1 MEKNKVFALTGKEI
15 KHHFYNHLSVIR
27 TRLANTEC
35 GCGFIS
41 LDPKCEFCVFR
52 DDIIGI
58 FDVCLIDLGK
68 NTDWRSKFSR
78 NLMEYSREIKFND
91 SSEIKFNDILS
102 LRAESHLFFMNLRY
116 VMEDRQEVS
125 FNFWS
130 HYELAL
136 ERIEQFLDSFKN
148 LPAFMSN
155 LTI

>member
-1 MEKNKVFALTGKEI
+1 MEKNKVLSMSGKES
-15 KHHFYNHLSVIR
+15 KHYFYNHLSVIR
-27 TRLANTEC
+27 TKLANTEC
-35 GCGFIS
+35 GCGFTS

-78 NLMEYSREIKFND
+78 NLMEYSSD
-91 SSEIKFNDILS
+91 EIKFNDILS
-102 LRAESHLFFMNLRY
+102 LRAESYLFFMSLRY
-116 VMEDRQEVS
+116 VMEERQDDVS
-125 FNFWS
+125 SNFWS

-136 ERIEQFLDSFKN
+136 ERIRQFLDSFRN